1 MTTDV
6 TLAERPPLYDG
17 FLISDTLAA
26 ILGTDYG
33 RLTEEID
40 KRQALDD
47 PYSSPDAMRV
57 ALANTSLFLESRRG
71 S

>member
-17 FLISDTLAA
+17 FLAYHTVSE

-40 KRQALDD
+40 KGGIER
-47 PYSSPDAMRV
+47 SPTNISGGSIWQD
-57 ALANTSLFLESRRG
+57 LEDSCTPWP

>member
-17 FLISDTLAA
+17 FLAYHTVSE

-33 RLTEEID
+33 RLTEEIN

-57 ALANTSLFLESRRG
+57 AGPECGLSIIPIC
-71 S
+71 